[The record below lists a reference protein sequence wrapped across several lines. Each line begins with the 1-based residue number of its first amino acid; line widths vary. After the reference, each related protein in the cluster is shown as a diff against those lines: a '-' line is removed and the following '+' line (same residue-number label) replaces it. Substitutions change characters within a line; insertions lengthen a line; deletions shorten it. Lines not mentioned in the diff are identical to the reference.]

1 MRFKKQRNILVCGI
15 LCLVL
20 LLTGCAQT
28 KISEEAKEAEIS
40 QEALV
45 KDFVESL
52 SLKEQLEQMMMV
64 AIRPSEADIE
74 TWNQD
79 EITKEF
85 ISTHSVGGVI
95 AFLENIHTKQ
105 QTYDW
110 TCLLKE
116 NTRQDIPLWIGIDQE
131 GGIVTR
137 LPFGTETNGNMALA
151 ATGNPD
157 NAKKIGTLIGEELA
171 ALGFNV
177 NFAPVVDVNRN
188 PANPVI
194 GIRAYS
200 DDADVVSS
208 YAKAYIDGLTSA
220 SILSC
225 IKHFPGHGDTDTD
238 SHTGLPLLS
247 YTKEELKESDLIP
260 FQTLI
265 QNDVPMIMTAHI
277 QYPNIETSTYQSKLD
292 EKEIYLP
299 ATLSK
304 TILTDIL
311 RKECGFEGVI
321 VSDSFLMDAIAKHFD
336 LVDASVL
343 AINAGLDLILMPI
356 NIHDEASIEDFD
368 AYIEELIQKV
378 EEGVLSK
385 ERIIES
391 VCRMIL
397 LKQEMNLSNEI
408 KEADLSIVGGERHLA
423 LQHEIG
429 KEAITCIKNDA
440 VFPLTEDIQNILFAA
455 PYSSQANSFTYGIK
469 QYGNR
474 EAIVVNYDYGNAVEE
489 LYQKIADVDLIVIAS
504 DFRNFSN
511 LDRSTYPRID
521 AVLTTIEKAH
531 ELDKKVVVMSIG
543 IPYDVALFEEADAL
557 LLAYCDSGLT
567 LDEKGEV
574 IGSYGPN
581 LLAAMDLIF
590 QEGEFKGSLPVS
602 IPGVEDGMI
611 KDTILYPRGYQSK
624 GE

>member
-521 AVLTTIEKAH
+521 AVLTTIE
-531 ELDKKVVVMSIG
+531 
-543 IPYDVALFEEADAL
+543 
-557 LLAYCDSGLT
+557 
-567 LDEKGEV
+567 
-574 IGSYGPN
+574 
-581 LLAAMDLIF
+581 
-590 QEGEFKGSLPVS
+590 
-602 IPGVEDGMI
+602 
-611 KDTILYPRGYQSK
+611 
-624 GE
+624 